1 MGPQCGPGPSFPV
14 LTGFQPVLLG
24 VIEMGY
30 RRARVVFTCRRAVFA
45 QKRAVELGPVHQLHM
60 LQVFRDRLDGV
71 HQVREHPHI
80 DRDFGRN
87 IRIGTVGGEEHMGDR
102 GQARKRGPGGVR
114 VVQVDRKEPRRGFE
128 IRRTARQRNHGPV
141 RVIRKMLDKRP
152 PGDTERADNQGTVL
166 GHGLETFLTDR
177 PGAYLRAPKRSAF
190 ARKNHLDIY
199 LIYQLCFSMGAS
211 RRPAMGVKPA
221 QSLTDQAYT
230 TLEELIVTLQIA
242 PGQAISEGEL
252 CEQTGFGRTPVRE
265 ALQRLAQQHLVSI
278 FPRRGMFVTEIN
290 VETQLQLLELRREIE
305 RLMVRLAARRRTE
318 AEHLQFAEIAAAMEE
333 AAETSDDERFMVL
346 DNVFNTLVGTTC
358 RNAFAQTSMEQWN
371 PLSRRFWYP
380 PPHTCGGPSQDG
392 SPPRRHCLGDRCRG

>member
-1 MGPQCGPGPSFPV
+1 
-14 LTGFQPVLLG
+14 
-24 VIEMGY
+24 
-30 RRARVVFTCRRAVFA
+30 
-45 QKRAVELGPVHQLHM
+45 
-60 LQVFRDRLDGV
+60 
-71 HQVREHPHI
+71 
-80 DRDFGRN
+80 
-87 IRIGTVGGEEHMGDR
+87 
-102 GQARKRGPGGVR
+102 
-114 VVQVDRKEPRRGFE
+114 
-128 IRRTARQRNHGPV
+128 
-141 RVIRKMLDKRP
+141 
-152 PGDTERADNQGTVL
+152 
-166 GHGLETFLTDR
+166 
-177 PGAYLRAPKRSAF
+177 
-190 ARKNHLDIY
+190 
-199 LIYQLCFSMGAS
+199 
-211 RRPAMGVKPA
+211 MGVKPA

-230 TLEELIVTLQIA
+230 TLEELIVTLQIT

-371 PLSRRFWYP
+371 PLSRRFWYRH
-380 PPHTCGGPSQDG
+380 HTLVGDL
-392 SPPRRHCLGDRCRG
+392 PRMAALHADIAWAIVAGDEDAAARASDLLVDYLTAFTRAALDAGH